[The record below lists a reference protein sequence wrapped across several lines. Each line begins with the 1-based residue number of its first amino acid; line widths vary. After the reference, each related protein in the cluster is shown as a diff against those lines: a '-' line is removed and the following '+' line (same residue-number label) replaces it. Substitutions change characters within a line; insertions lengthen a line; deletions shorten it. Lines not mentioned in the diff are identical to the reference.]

1 MKEDCIFCKLA
12 NGVFSTN
19 MVYEDDDFRAIMDA
33 SPAAKGHV
41 IILPKEHAA
50 NVLELPDN
58 LVSKGFVVA
67 KKIAKAVKEVTGC
80 DGVNILQNNGEAAG
94 QTVFHFHIHVIP
106 RFNDDNISIT
116 WKQNQFDDETQKKI
130 AADIADKM

>member
-19 MVYEDDDFRAIMDA
+19 TVYEDGDFRAIMDA

-50 NVLELPDN
+50 NVLELSDN